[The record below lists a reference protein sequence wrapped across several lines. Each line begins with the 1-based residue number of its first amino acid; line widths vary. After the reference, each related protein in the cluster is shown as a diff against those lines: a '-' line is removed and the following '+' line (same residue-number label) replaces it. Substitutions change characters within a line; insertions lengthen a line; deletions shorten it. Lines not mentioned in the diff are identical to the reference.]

1 MNTTV
6 TKKLQDQLRYYSR
19 KVQRLRVKYLIVNVI
34 LVLNLKMK
42 FRNYKTNS
50 ELLEENAVLNEE
62 LSHDNN
68 NGQWKVH

>member
-34 LVLNLKMK
+34 LVLNLKMS
-42 FRNYKTNS
+42 S
-50 ELLEENAVLNEE
+50 EITRQTQ
-62 LSHDNN
+62 SY
-68 NGQWKVH
+68 WKRMKS